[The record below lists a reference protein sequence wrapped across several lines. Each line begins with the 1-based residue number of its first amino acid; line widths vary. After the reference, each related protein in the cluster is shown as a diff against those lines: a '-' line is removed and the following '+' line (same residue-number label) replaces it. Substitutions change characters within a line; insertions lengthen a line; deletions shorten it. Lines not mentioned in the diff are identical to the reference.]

1 LLGDRPP
8 RSDQRAEPATCGVR
22 TFLIADRNEGRSR
35 EAVVVSLAAAVPP
48 RAARWAAAERWA
60 GRVAAN
66 AAQVAR
72 LRESVDPADFYASR
86 VRSFQSGGYPATEWP
101 RLLALLRPGDTWI
114 DVGAGAGRLAVP
126 LAGAVRQ
133 VVAVEPSESMRRA
146 LESGLA
152 DRDRANVRI
161 IDGRWPQ
168 VAAKAGRGE
177 VALAAFVVFDQPD
190 IVGFL
195 EAMERAAR
203 RRVVVSVTNCAPSAG
218 DDELWWELHGEP
230 QASLPA
236 APELTE
242 VLAETGRP
250 FTLTTL
256 TNARGRSL
264 PFEAAI
270 DKARRTYWVARG
282 TAKDRRLAELLRE
295 RHTSRYGRVRLPGE
309 ASTVSVFDWAPR

>member
-1 LLGDRPP
+1 MSL
-8 RSDQRAEPATCGVR
+8 PAV
-22 TFLIADRNEGRSR
+22 L
-35 EAVVVSLAAAVPP
+35 PP
-48 RAARWAAAERWA
+48 RAARWPAAERWA
-60 GRVAAN
+60 ARVAAN
-66 AAQVAR
+66 AAQIGR
-72 LRESVDPADFYASR
+72 LRETRVPVDFSAGR
-86 VRSFQSGGYPATEWP
+86 VRPFQSGGYPATEWP
-101 RLLALLRPGDTWI
+101 RLLALLRPSDMWI

-152 DRDRANVRI
+152 DRDRTNVRI
-161 IDGRWPQ
+161 VDGRWPL
-168 VAAKAGRGE
+168 VARSVGRAD
-177 VALAAFVVFDQPD
+177 VALAAFVVFDQAD

-203 RRVVVSVTNCAPSAG
+203 RRVVVTVTNRAPSAG
-218 DDELWWELHGEP
+218 DDELWWELHGEA

-256 TNARGRSL
+256 PANRGRSP
-264 PFEAAI
+264 PFEAAL
-270 DKARRTYWVARG
+270 DKARQIYWVARG
-282 TAKDRRLAELLRE
+282 SAADRRLAALLRE
-295 RHTSRYGRVRLPGE
+295 RYTSRYHRVRLPGE
-309 ASTVSVFDWAPR
+309 PTSVSVFDWSPR